1 MNELSCKTFL
11 DIRNDLKMLEVI
23 TEQDYI
29 FANTIKELCSVRDG
43 ESFIDIN
50 ISIVNEM
57 ICQLCI
63 IFINRYSLFNIYL
76 FFLVHLMLMY
86 CRLYSHV
93 FNVIYE

>member
-11 DIRNDLKMLEVI
+11 DIKNDLKKLDVV

-29 FANTIKELCSVRDG
+29 FANTMKELCSVRDG

-57 ICQLCI
+57 IYQLCI
-63 IFINRYSLFNIYL
+63 I
-76 FFLVHLMLMY
+76 
-86 CRLYSHV
+86 
-93 FNVIYE
+93 

>member
-76 FFLVHLMLMY
+76 FFLAHLMLMY

>member
-11 DIRNDLKMLEVI
+11 DIRNDFKKLDVI

-57 ICQLCI
+57 IYQLCI
-63 IFINRYSLFNIYL
+63 I
-76 FFLVHLMLMY
+76 
-86 CRLYSHV
+86 
-93 FNVIYE
+93 